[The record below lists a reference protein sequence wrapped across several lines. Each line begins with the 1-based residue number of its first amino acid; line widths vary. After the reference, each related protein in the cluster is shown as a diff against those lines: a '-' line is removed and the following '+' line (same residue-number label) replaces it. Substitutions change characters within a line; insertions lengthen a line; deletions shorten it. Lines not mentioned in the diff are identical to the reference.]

1 MGASWPPATNEQP
14 EHLLPEEIL
23 GNFEHFWARRR
34 MGCLSILVLVA
45 SLLAVQAADLRQKTR
60 AERARRS
67 AVDCP
72 AFEPFRCPEES
83 RCISIQYLCD
93 GAPDCSDAYDE
104 NPRLSSAQPW
114 VLAYDENPRLCTAAR
129 RPP

>member
-1 MGASWPPATNEQP
+1 MGSCQLASSNQQAAGTSSAQ
-14 EHLLPEEIL
+14 
-23 GNFEHFWARRR
+23 GAFWARRSR
-34 MGCLSILVLVA
+34 MGCLSIIVLVA
-45 SLLAVQAADLRQKTR
+45 SLLAVQAADLRQKTW

-67 AVDCP
+67 AADCP

-104 NPRLSSAQPW
+104 NPRL
-114 VLAYDENPRLCTAAR
+114 CTAAR
-129 RPP
+129 RPPVRKLQVS